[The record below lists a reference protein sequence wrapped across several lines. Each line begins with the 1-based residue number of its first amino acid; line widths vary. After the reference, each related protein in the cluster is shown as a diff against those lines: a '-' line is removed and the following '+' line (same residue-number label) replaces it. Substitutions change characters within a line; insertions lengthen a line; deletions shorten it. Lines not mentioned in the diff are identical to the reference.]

1 MKLFCTGMVFMS
13 SSVLPWAPILDAW
26 LKTRSQQEAD
36 CLRTIFAKCFG
47 DLHTFVQAKL
57 KAKMFVREA
66 LYVRQCYDVLQ
77 GILDISE
84 EPSTSLHFHSHTVN
98 TKMAFFYR
106 TMDGKTTRTPLHLF
120 GYVVVRRHFRV
131 GRSCQT

>member
-1 MKLFCTGMVFMS
+1 MS

-36 CLRTIFAKCFG
+36 CLRNIFAKCFG
-47 DLHTFVQAKL
+47 DLHTFVQTKL

-84 EPSTSLHFHSHTVN
+84 EPSMSFLFESHAEQKN
-98 TKMAFFYR
+98 GFFYR
-106 TMDGKTTRTPLHLF
+106 TVDGKTTRTPFHLF
-120 GYVVVRRHFRV
+120 GDVVVRRHLRA